1 MAAVDRPVL
10 TLDMLRRCLAEARPR
25 AVPDI
30 AARAAVAA
38 VARERDGA
46 AELLFIHRA
55 EHPDDP
61 WSGHMA
67 FPGGRVE
74 PGDATPLDAAMRETL
89 EEVALDLSRDGRR
102 IGRLSDV
109 RAVARGRRLPLV
121 IEPFVF
127 ELLGDPPLIANEE
140 VQDIV
145 WVPLEFLADGRNR
158 ERMVWRGRGVPLP
171 LPCYRF
177 EGRLIWGLTLQM
189 VDDLLA
195 CLGRGR

>member
-1 MAAVDRPVL
+1 MSAVAPPDL
-10 TLDMLRRCLAEARPR
+10 TLAHIERSLAGSRPR
-25 AVPDI
+25 TVTDI

-38 VARERDGA
+38 VVRERSGA

-55 EHPDDP
+55 EHPEDP

-67 FPGGRVE
+67 FPGGRVD
-74 PGDATPLDAAMRETL
+74 PADATPLDAAMRETL
-89 EEVALDLSRDGRR
+89 EEVALDLTRDGRR

-127 ELLGDPPLIANEE
+127 ELAGDPPLVGNDE
-140 VQDIV
+140 VQEIV
-145 WVPLEFLADGRNR
+145 WVPLGFLADRTNR
-158 ERMVWRGRGVPLP
+158 QRMVWRGRGVPVP

-195 CLGRGR
+195 CLSRGC